1 MTIPLTASALRSAPI
16 PLPSSPVAERPLS
29 FDTYGDSGPWVVLLH
44 GIPGW
49 RGTFAEVG
57 ARLGSTCRVLVP
69 DLLGFGDSPEAPADF
84 HAEQHAAVVIDL
96 LRARGVDRFH
106 LVGFDFGGPTA
117 VLVAGRLGDR
127 VQSITVAATNIFP
140 DTPVP
145 LPLRLAKIPILG
157 RLLFRLLLGRLGLM
171 MMFFAAVADRSA
183 FPRARYRAAL
193 RGHGPRTTRRIF
205 FASMRD
211 LPGRRGALEPF
222 ARPALTREVC
232 ARFTASRASGSRSL
246 P

>member
-29 FDTYGDSGPWVVLLH
+29 FDTYGDSGPWVVLVH

-106 LVGFDFGGPTA
+106 LVGFDFGVRPPFSSQVGSETA
-117 VLVAGRLGDR
+117 
-127 VQSITVAATNIFP
+127 
-140 DTPVP
+140 
-145 LPLRLAKIPILG
+145 
-157 RLLFRLLLGRLGLM
+157 
-171 MMFFAAVADRSA
+171 
-183 FPRARYRAAL
+183 
-193 RGHGPRTTRRIF
+193 
-205 FASMRD
+205 
-211 LPGRRGALEPF
+211 
-222 ARPALTREVC
+222 C
-232 ARFTASRASGSRSL
+232 SRSL
-246 P
+246 WRRPTSSRTHPSRYRSAWRRSRSWVGCCSGCCWGGSGSC